1 MSKFI
6 IEITS
11 VPDRENLVV
20 EIWYDENL
28 IAEINQEKDDL
39 EIDLYPYK
47 RLTFRLQDLLDILDR
62 AKKMLR
68 GVDQKL

>member
-11 VPDRENLVV
+11 VPDRENLVA
-20 EIWYDENL
+20 EIWYDQNL
-28 IAEINQEKDDL
+28 IAEINQEKDDF

-47 RLTFRLQDLLDILDR
+47 KLTIGLQDLLNILER
-62 AKKMLR
+62 AKKMLS
-68 GVDQKL
+68 GLD